1 MPPDILIS
9 VHASRSDTADGR
21 SCCCQPA
28 VVGSPVWLWRGV
40 GAGGARATSLAVV
53 AELRASEALAVLR
66 THARQRPLT
75 LTFCSVP
82 SGRGKLVQRQAVAGG
97 GEGEGGGGGSSGG
110 GGNRD
115 SVSCASAPAPTP
127 STLPAPAG
135 HATARP
141 DGSQR
146 VAYEDF
152 QNARKGLLDI
162 VGSKPKVATTEAVAL
177 GSRSGSDNAS
187 GPKQAAAVGVV
198 EPAAAPLE
206 VDPYA
211 AYRT

>member
-1 MPPDILIS
+1 MGDPAA
-9 VHASRSDTADGR
+9 ASLPLSAHPCG
-21 SCCCQPA
+21 CGA
-28 VVGSPVWLWRGV
+28 VLVR
-40 GAGGARATSLAVV
+40 GARATSLAVV

-66 THARQRPLT
+66 AHARQRPLT

-82 SGRGKLVQRQAVAGG
+82 SGRGKLVQRQADAGG
-97 GEGEGGGGGSSGG
+97 GGGGGSRGGSSGG

-127 STLPAPAG
+127 STLPAPAS
-135 HATARP
+135 HAGLRRP
-141 DGSQR
+141 DESQR

-162 VGSKPKVATTEAVAL
+162 VGSKPTAVTTEAVAL
-177 GSRSGSDNAS
+177 GSRSGSDSDSTS
-187 GPKQAAAVGVV
+187 GPKQAAAVGVA

>member
-1 MPPDILIS
+1 MGDPAA
-9 VHASRSDTADGR
+9 ASLPLSAHPCG
-21 SCCCQPA
+21 CGA
-28 VVGSPVWLWRGV
+28 VLVR
-40 GAGGARATSLAVV
+40 GARATSLAVV

-66 THARQRPLT
+66 AHARQRPLT

-82 SGRGKLVQRQAVAGG
+82 SGRGKLVQRQADAGG
-97 GEGEGGGGGSSGG
+97 GGGGGSSSGGG

-127 STLPAPAG
+127 CTLPAPAG
-135 HATARP
+135 HAGLRRP
-141 DGSQR
+141 DESQR

-162 VGSKPKVATTEAVAL
+162 VGSKPTAVTTEAVAL
-177 GSRSGSDNAS
+177 GSRSGSDSDSTS
-187 GPKQAAAVGVV
+187 GPKQAAAVGVA